1 MEAVYMQNPQK
12 KKKKTVINE
21 VPFITIM
28 QMRLISALM
37 NMQILQL

>member
-1 MEAVYMQNPQK
+1 MEAVYMQNPL

>member
-12 KKKKTVINE
+12 KKNTVINE